1 MSDYNYDIHIRLDNT
16 QKKQWRMLAAKY
28 NMTLSDVAAM
38 LLLEHF
44 HANKNDTELLKHL
57 EYNHKM

>member
-1 MSDYNYDIHIRLDNT
+1 MSDYNYDIHIRLDDT

-44 HANKNDTELLKHL
+44 HTNKNDTELLKHI
-57 EYNHKM
+57 K

>member
-1 MSDYNYDIHIRLDNT
+1 MSDYNYDIHIRLDSV

-28 NMTLSDVAAM
+28 NMTLSDVASM

-44 HANKNDTELLKHL
+44 HANKNDTELLKHI
-57 EYNHKM
+57 EYSHKM

>member
-1 MSDYNYDIHIRLDNT
+1 MSDYNYDIHIRLDST

-28 NMTLSDVAAM
+28 NMTLSDVASM

-44 HANKNDTELLKHL
+44 YANKNDTELLKHI
-57 EYNHKM
+57 EYSHKM

>member
-1 MSDYNYDIHIRLDNT
+1 MSDYNYDIHIRLDSV

-44 HANKNDTELLKHL
+44 HTNKNDTELLKHI
-57 EYNHKM
+57 K

>member
-1 MSDYNYDIHIRLDNT
+1 MSDYNYDIHIRLDSV

-28 NMTLSDVAAM
+28 NMTLSDVASM

-44 HANKNDTELLKHL
+44 HGNKSDTELLKYI
-57 EYNHKM
+57 EYSHKI

>member
-1 MSDYNYDIHIRLDNT
+1 MSDYNYDIHIRLDST

-44 HANKNDTELLKHL
+44 HVNKNDIELLRHI
-57 EYNHKM
+57 E

>member
-1 MSDYNYDIHIRLDNT
+1 MSDYNYDIHIRLDSM

-28 NMTLSDVAAM
+28 NMTLSDVASM

-44 HANKNDTELLKHL
+44 HANKNDTELLKHI
-57 EYNHKM
+57 EYSHKM

>member
-1 MSDYNYDIHIRLDNT
+1 MSDYNYDIHIRLDSV

-28 NMTLSDVAAM
+28 NMTLSDVASM

-44 HANKNDTELLKHL
+44 HACKNDTELLKHI
-57 EYNHKM
+57 E

>member
-1 MSDYNYDIHIRLDNT
+1 MSDYNYDIHIRLDSV

-57 EYNHKM
+57 EYNHKI

>member
-1 MSDYNYDIHIRLDNT
+1 MSDYNYDIHIRLDST

-44 HANKNDTELLKHL
+44 YTNKNDSELLKHIT
-57 EYNHKM
+57 

>member
-1 MSDYNYDIHIRLDNT
+1 VSDYNYDIHIRLDSV

-57 EYNHKM
+57 EYNHKI